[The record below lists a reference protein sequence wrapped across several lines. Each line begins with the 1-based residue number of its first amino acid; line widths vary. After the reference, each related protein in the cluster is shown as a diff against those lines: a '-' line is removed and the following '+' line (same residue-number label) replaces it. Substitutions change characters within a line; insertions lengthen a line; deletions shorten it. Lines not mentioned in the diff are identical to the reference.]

1 MTTVKLVPSSYTLSD
16 TSYLTI
22 ANASNMYTDTSST
35 TSGTCTHTRASTYY
49 TYYLYLH
56 NFNFDTIPND
66 AIVSSFSVKIKASAT
81 GQSTSSSYR
90 MSLYNNTTSI
100 SNTTVTS
107 SLSTSTQTFTFPTSS
122 LQWSTLKGYGNNF
135 RIRIPL
141 RRSSSGTSAVVTV
154 YGAEIEV
161 TYTLPVYHTVSVT
174 NSTSATVSPTGTD
187 SQVLEGTDYTVT
199 LNVNDISGY
208 VITDNNI
215 NVTSSAVQH
224 ANPGESA
231 SPTFIP
237 SSFDSTNSSYA
248 SVYTGSASDGLAAY
262 NSSSRFCVYSNTGA
276 SAESYLYYNFDCSSI
291 PSNAIISS
299 VTCLAGAACY
309 SSGSYFSTRDLQLC
323 VGTTAKG
330 TATTITGNGSTNTSH
345 TINGGTSW
353 SRSDLDN
360 LKLRVRIIRSTSN
373 TTTDASFSFWG
384 ATLTVNYSLP
394 GEGYYYTYTIS
405 NVQADHTVVISTGQ
419 VVNVTGVSLNK
430 NSDSIQAGTTT
441 QLIATVAPSNATN
454 QNVTWSSSN
463 TSIATVNSSGLV
475 TGVSA
480 GSATIT
486 VTTVDGSKTATCA
499 ITVTPEALTDYILTN
514 TLYPGKQYII
524 ANGNSGSVYMM
535 SNESGGSR
543 QLVGVS
549 TTVSN
554 NKISINAAT
563 EARVVHN
570 CVQYTTGNSIT
581 TTFESNN
588 TYLYSDSS
596 TGLRFQS
603 TNSLDRFWHYNNT
616 KFWQFKSTSSDGYTD
631 TSSEYKY
638 YLQVSNGNFTDNH
651 VSTTS
656 IEDSSIPAMYL
667 FVKDDGTGPISV
679 TGVNL
684 DKVTASIEVGSTT
697 QLTATITPSNA
708 TDKSVTWSSSNIS
721 IATVSS
727 SGLVTGTTAGT
738 ATITVTTTDGSYTA
752 TCVVTVTAAV
762 LTDYILTN
770 TLQPG
775 REYLIVNGNSG
786 SVYMMSNEANGSRT
800 LKGIAATVSNNKIS
814 INEATAAK
822 VSFNCVL
829 YTTGNSVTTTI
840 ESNNTYLYSDSGTGL
855 RFQSTNSLDR
865 FWHYEDNKFWQFKS
879 TSTNGY
885 TDTSSEYKYYL
896 EWDNSGNFTDNHL
909 TSPSVQD
916 TTIPTVYLFVKDDGT
931 IPDTILYVKQNGTWT
946 TYTKAYIKVNGSWVQ
961 QNDLSAIF
969 NSTTHYI
976 KGN

>member
-1 MTTVKLVPSSYTLSD
+1 MATIRLVPSVTAVSNSSYM
-16 TSYLTI
+16 TS
-22 ANASNMYTDTSST
+22 ANTSNMYTNTDST
-35 TSGTCTHTRASTYY
+35 TSGTFTHNRASTSN
-49 TYYLYLH
+49 TYYGYIRGF
-56 NFNFDTIPND
+56 NFNSIPSG
-66 AIVSSFSVKIKASAT
+66 AEVSSFTVKIKASAT
-81 GQSTSSSYR
+81 GH
-90 MSLYNNTTSI
+90 TT
-100 SNTTVTS
+100 
-107 SLSTSTQTFTFPTSS
+107 STSTSYYMTLCNNTSSISGTTASGRLTTTTTTFTFTIPSS
-122 LQWSTLKGYGNNF
+122 LTWNTIVNTYGSNF
-135 RIRIPL
+135 GIRIPL
-141 RRSSSGTSAVVTV
+141 RRASSNTADVVTV

-174 NSTSATVSPTGTD
+174 NSTSATVSPTGIN

-199 LNVNDISGY
+199 LNVNDISSY

-237 SSFDSTNSSYA
+237 SSFDSANSSYA

-276 SAESYLYYNFDCSSI
+276 SAASYLYYNFDCSSI

-309 SSGSYFSTRDLQLC
+309 SSGQYFATRDLQLC

-360 LKLRVRIIRSTSN
+360 LKIRVRIIRSTSN

-405 NVQADHTVVISTGQ
+405 NVQTDHIVVISTGQ

-499 ITVTPEALTDYILTN
+499 ITVTPEVLTDYILTN
-514 TLYPGKQYII
+514 ILYPGKEYII

-554 NKISINAAT
+554 NKISINATT
-563 EARVVHN
+563 EARVVHS

-581 TTFESNN
+581 TTF
-588 TYLYSDSS
+588 
-596 TGLRFQS
+596 
-603 TNSLDRFWHYNNT
+603 
-616 KFWQFKSTSSDGYTD
+616 
-631 TSSEYKY
+631 
-638 YLQVSNGNFTDNH
+638 
-651 VSTTS
+651 
-656 IEDSSIPAMYL
+656 
-667 FVKDDGTGPISV
+667 
-679 TGVNL
+679 
-684 DKVTASIEVGSTT
+684 
-697 QLTATITPSNA
+697 
-708 TDKSVTWSSSNIS
+708 
-721 IATVSS
+721 
-727 SGLVTGTTAGT
+727 
-738 ATITVTTTDGSYTA
+738 
-752 TCVVTVTAAV
+752 
-762 LTDYILTN
+762 
-770 TLQPG
+770 
-775 REYLIVNGNSG
+775 
-786 SVYMMSNEANGSRT
+786 
-800 LKGIAATVSNNKIS
+800 
-814 INEATAAK
+814 
-822 VSFNCVL
+822 
-829 YTTGNSVTTTI
+829 
-840 ESNNTYLYSDSGTGL
+840 
-855 RFQSTNSLDR
+855 
-865 FWHYEDNKFWQFKS
+865 
-879 TSTNGY
+879 
-885 TDTSSEYKYYL
+885 
-896 EWDNSGNFTDNHL
+896 
-909 TSPSVQD
+909 
-916 TTIPTVYLFVKDDGT
+916 
-931 IPDTILYVKQNGTWT
+931 
-946 TYTKAYIKVNGSWVQ
+946 
-961 QNDLSAIF
+961 
-969 NSTTHYI
+969 
-976 KGN
+976 

>member
-1 MTTVKLVPSSYTLSD
+1 MATIRLVPSVTAVSNSSYM
-16 TSYLTI
+16 TS
-22 ANASNMYTDTSST
+22 ANTSNMYTNTDST
-35 TSGTCTHTRASTYY
+35 TSGTFTHNRASTSN
-49 TYYLYLH
+49 TYYGYIRGF
-56 NFNFDTIPND
+56 NFNSIPSG
-66 AIVSSFSVKIKASAT
+66 AEVSSFTVKIKASAT
-81 GQSTSSSYR
+81 GH
-90 MSLYNNTTSI
+90 TT
-100 SNTTVTS
+100 
-107 SLSTSTQTFTFPTSS
+107 STSTSYYMTLCNNTSSISGTTASGRLTTTTTTFTFTIP
-122 LQWSTLKGYGNNF
+122 STLTWDTIVNTYGSNF
-135 RIRIPL
+135 GIRIPL
-141 RRSSSGTSAVVTV
+141 RRASSNTADVVTV

-174 NSTSATVSPTGTD
+174 NSTSATVSPTGIN

-199 LNVNDISGY
+199 LNVNDISSY
-208 VITDNNI
+208 IITDNNI

-224 ANPGESA
+224 ANLGESA

-237 SSFDSTNSSYA
+237 SSFDSANSSYA

-276 SAESYLYYNFDCSSI
+276 SAASYLYYNFDCSSI

-309 SSGSYFSTRDLQLC
+309 SSGSYFATRDLQLC

-330 TATTITGNGSTNTSH
+330 TATTITGNGNTNTSH

-405 NVQADHTVVISTGQ
+405 NVQTDHTVVISTGQ

-499 ITVTPEALTDYILTN
+499 ITVTPEVLTDYILTN
-514 TLYPGKQYII
+514 TLYPGKEYII

-554 NKISINAAT
+554 NKISINATT
-563 EARVVHN
+563 EARVVHS

-581 TTFESNN
+581 TTFQHSGN
-588 TYLYSDSS
+588 YLYTDSS

-603 TNSLDRFWHYNNT
+603 SSSLDRFWHYNDT

-638 YLQVSNGNFTDNH
+638 YLSVSNGNFTDNH

-667 FVKDDGTGPISV
+667 FVKDDGT
-679 TGVNL
+679 
-684 DKVTASIEVGSTT
+684 
-697 QLTATITPSNA
+697 
-708 TDKSVTWSSSNIS
+708 
-721 IATVSS
+721 
-727 SGLVTGTTAGT
+727 
-738 ATITVTTTDGSYTA
+738 
-752 TCVVTVTAAV
+752 
-762 LTDYILTN
+762 
-770 TLQPG
+770 
-775 REYLIVNGNSG
+775 
-786 SVYMMSNEANGSRT
+786 
-800 LKGIAATVSNNKIS
+800 
-814 INEATAAK
+814 
-822 VSFNCVL
+822 
-829 YTTGNSVTTTI
+829 
-840 ESNNTYLYSDSGTGL
+840 
-855 RFQSTNSLDR
+855 
-865 FWHYEDNKFWQFKS
+865 
-879 TSTNGY
+879 
-885 TDTSSEYKYYL
+885 
-896 EWDNSGNFTDNHL
+896 
-909 TSPSVQD
+909 
-916 TTIPTVYLFVKDDGT
+916 
-931 IPDTILYVKQNGTWT
+931 IPDTTLYVKQNGTWT
-946 TYTKAYIKVNGSWVQ
+946 AYTKAYIKVNGSWVQ